1 MKDKAKKLTKVTLRK
16 KVKRERERK
25 RKREREREQEFK
37 EIKGKTH
44 DPETQGEIVVPRKK
58 ERKKER
64 KKQNV

>member
-1 MKDKAKKLTKVTLRK
+1 MKDKAEKLTKVTLRK
-16 KVKRERERK
+16 KVKRERERARK

-58 ERKKER
+58 ERKK
-64 KKQNV
+64 QNV